1 MQFTMDASEEDFY
14 RVLKEEAA
22 KDFDPLDLLYPKEVP
37 YFDKYDDFLPEELV
51 KKEFAES
58 VLDLASMR
66 ECIESL
72 PE

>member
-1 MQFTMDASEEDFY
+1 
-14 RVLKEEAA
+14 
-22 KDFDPLDLLYPKEVP
+22 
-37 YFDKYDDFLPEELV
+37 LPEELV

-72 PE
+72 PEWHFCHSFLLSKCCIIDYKKSD